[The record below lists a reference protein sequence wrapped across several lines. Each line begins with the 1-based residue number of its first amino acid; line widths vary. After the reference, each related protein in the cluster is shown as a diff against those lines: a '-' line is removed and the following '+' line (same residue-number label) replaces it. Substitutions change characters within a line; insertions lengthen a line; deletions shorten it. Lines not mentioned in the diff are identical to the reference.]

1 MSDLRGILLGAGLGI
16 FAALLIAGCGG
27 DDTLSKE
34 QYASRLS
41 AMCEDFSAREEQIGE
56 PRSQADLVEKGPQI
70 LDAYEKA
77 IFDEVR
83 KLKAPDEIGDQ
94 ADRMAELAGE
104 QRNVLSGLID
114 AAKADDAVK
123 LQELASK
130 NAKLNEE
137 AGSIAR
143 ELGAQSCG

>member
-1 MSDLRGILLGAGLGI
+1 
-16 FAALLIAGCGG
+16 
-27 DDTLSKE
+27 
-34 QYASRLS
+34 
-41 AMCEDFSAREEQIGE
+41 MCEDFSAREEQIGE

-104 QRNVLSGLID
+104 QRDVLSGLID